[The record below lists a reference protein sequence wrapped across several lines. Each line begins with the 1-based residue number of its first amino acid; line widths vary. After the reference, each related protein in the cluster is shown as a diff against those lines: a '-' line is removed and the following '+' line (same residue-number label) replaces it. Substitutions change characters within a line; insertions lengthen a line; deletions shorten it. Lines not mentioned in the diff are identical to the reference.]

1 MTTQQQMSLGEAIG
15 VARRTL
21 AEHYNLTLIDGKMH
35 GDHVAANAYNVLAST
50 FWYYGSDGQVI
61 PYAKTKELEKEDTI

>member
-1 MTTQQQMSLGEAIG
+1 MSLGEAIG

-35 GDHVAANAYNVLAST
+35 GDYIAADAYNVLAST
-50 FWYYGSDGQVI
+50 FCSEGQFV
-61 PYAKTKELEKEDTI
+61 PYAKTKKLVKEDTL

>member
-1 MTTQQQMSLGEAIG
+1 MNTKQQMTLGEAIG

-35 GDHVAANAYNVLAST
+35 GDYVASDAYNVLAST
-50 FWYYGSDGQVI
+50 FWYYGSEGQVL
-61 PYAKTKELEKEDTI
+61 ASKTKDLENPLP